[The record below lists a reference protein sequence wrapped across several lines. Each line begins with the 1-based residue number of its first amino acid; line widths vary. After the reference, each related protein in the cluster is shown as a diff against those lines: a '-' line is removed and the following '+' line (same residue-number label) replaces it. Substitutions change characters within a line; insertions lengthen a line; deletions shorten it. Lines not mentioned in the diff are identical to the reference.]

1 MTAMVWKPRDLA
13 WQKYQA
19 NRNGVAAN
27 DNTRDEYRA
36 RAAAAETAANARTVE
51 RERIKAEGHKA
62 AAAVAR
68 SVWEAA
74 VVRDGHPYLSRK
86 GVADYGLRAAT
97 QDRRARLRN
106 DEECEWQEAF
116 AVRAGDLLVPMHDEN
131 GDLVNVQRID
141 AAGVKRFIMG
151 GRAHGCS
158 FRIDG
163 ASRTVLAEGYATGAT
178 WREATGDTVVL
189 AFSAGALPVVAG
201 YVAVDMVAAD
211 NDKSQAGEEGA
222 KATGL
227 PYVMPPT
234 LGDWNDYAASHGLDG
249 MRTALEHSEQ
259 KAVPRDEQRREQ
271 QKGENV
277 FL

>member
-1 MTAMVWKPRDLA
+1 MAEFFDSAVAAAAEVGATLDHMPVLDGSRHYLPSLAGRSDKKQFYVGSIETDKDGTAWPCVTFKSFKGNEKGTPWKPRDLA

-97 QDRRARLRN
+97 QD
-106 DEECEWQEAF
+106 
-116 AVRAGDLLVPMHDEN
+116 
-131 GDLVNVQRID
+131 
-141 AAGVKRFIMG
+141 
-151 GRAHGCS
+151 
-158 FRIDG
+158 
-163 ASRTVLAEGYATGAT
+163 
-178 WREATGDTVVL
+178 
-189 AFSAGALPVVAG
+189 
-201 YVAVDMVAAD
+201 
-211 NDKSQAGEEGA
+211 
-222 KATGL
+222 
-227 PYVMPPT
+227 PPC
-234 LGDWNDYAASHGLDG
+234 AP
-249 MRTALEHSEQ
+249 LE
-259 KAVPRDEQRREQ
+259 
-271 QKGENV
+271 
-277 FL
+277 